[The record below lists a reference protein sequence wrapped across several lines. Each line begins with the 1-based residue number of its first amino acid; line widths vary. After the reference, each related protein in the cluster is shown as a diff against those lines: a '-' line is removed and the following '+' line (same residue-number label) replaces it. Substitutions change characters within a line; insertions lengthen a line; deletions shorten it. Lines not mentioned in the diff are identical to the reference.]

1 MLEQQFEQK
10 AITESSLADLRQLLN
25 DISEHVSSLTLK
37 GQWHDHFILSKM
49 TNLVSCA
56 LPNYNEGTIY
66 IIY

>member
-37 GQWHDHFILSKM
+37 GQ
-49 TNLVSCA
+49 
-56 LPNYNEGTIY
+56 
-66 IIY
+66 